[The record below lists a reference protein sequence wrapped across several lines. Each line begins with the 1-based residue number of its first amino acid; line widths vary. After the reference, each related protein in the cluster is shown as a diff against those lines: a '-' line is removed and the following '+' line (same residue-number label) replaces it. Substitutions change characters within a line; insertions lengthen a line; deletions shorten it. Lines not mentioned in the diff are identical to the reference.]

1 MVLFEDGVQRT
12 HGRFCTGVDQQQ
24 QQDGNYITHR
34 HKLTRSVGPLLTR
47 NKSRHYYITAQA
59 MPLRWARLIANI
71 CDVFRIVLVIDE
83 CMTGMLVCV
92 TSVNVALYITDVA
105 WACV

>member
-1 MVLFEDGVQRT
+1 M
-12 HGRFCTGVDQQQ
+12 
-24 QQDGNYITHR
+24 
-34 HKLTRSVGPLLTR
+34 
-47 NKSRHYYITAQA
+47 
-59 MPLRWARLIANI
+59 RWARLIANI